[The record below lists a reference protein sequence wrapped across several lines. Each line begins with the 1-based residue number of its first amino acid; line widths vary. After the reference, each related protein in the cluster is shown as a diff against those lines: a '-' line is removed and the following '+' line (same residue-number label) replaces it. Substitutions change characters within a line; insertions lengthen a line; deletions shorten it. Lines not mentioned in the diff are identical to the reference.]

1 MENKQLEI
9 LSKIV
14 NETLKEKELLLVE
27 IKSDNNYNF
36 KVFID
41 KPVGNV
47 TIDDCVAVSRSIEHK
62 LEDVF
67 ENFSLEVSSP
77 GLTSPFKIPEQYK
90 KNIGK
95 EVEILTTDGKKEK
108 GILKDVAHDKIT
120 LETNKKKETKEIE
133 INFDNIK
140 KAKLVLKF

>member
-1 MENKQLEI
+1 MESRQLEI
-9 LSKIV
+9 FSRIV
-14 NETLKEKELLLVE
+14 NKILKEKGFLLVE

-41 KPVGNV
+41 KHIGNI
-47 TIDDCVAVSRSIEHK
+47 TIDDCVTVSRSVEHL

-95 EVEILTTDGKKEK
+95 KVEILKTDGKKEK
-108 GILKDVAHDKIT
+108 GILKDVKQNKIT
-120 LETNKKKETKEIE
+120 VEINGRKETKEID